1 MLSLNLHS
9 YVGADGILKLQVPVG
24 LSNTDLEIMLIF
36 QPIKQPS
43 LREKPEDLGWS
54 PNFFEET
61 FGSCAD
67 DPLVRPPQG
76 EYEEREVLL

>member
-1 MLSLNLHS
+1 MLSLSLQSH
-9 YVGADGILKLQVPVG
+9 VGSDGILTLQVPVG
-24 LSNTDLEIMLIF
+24 VSNTDLEIMLIF

-43 LREKPEDLGWS
+43 WPKKSEDLGWP

-67 DPLVRPPQG
+67 DPLVRAPQG
-76 EYEEREVLL
+76 EYEERDVLL